1 MVGRSP
7 IISVRLSMALKDE
20 VARRAKEQGIT
31 SQDYAL
37 RAIRLKMDTEDKEVE
52 EVKYEP

>member
-1 MVGRSP
+1 
-7 IISVRLSMALKDE
+7 MALKDE